1 MPTSVSA
8 QPFCWCK
15 IADGTCSQHGA
26 RVGESPRQVTQC
38 GDAPAGASDTDRLTY
53 CNTYCSS
60 RGWRAVHCETGYNN
74 YYQSD
79 STPDEANRCTPREA
93 PAPADSGSVET
104 PGMGDGGEDRTSPSD
119 FGLRNPIGSTDLR
132 VIISRLIRAVLGIV
146 GALFLVMF
154 VYGGVLWMTAGES
167 KRIDSAKKTLINAV
181 VGMII
186 VAFSYSMVSLV
197 FNLAGQ
203 VAGGA

>member
-1 MPTSVSA
+1 
-8 QPFCWCK
+8 
-15 IADGTCSQHGA
+15 
-26 RVGESPRQVTQC
+26 
-38 GDAPAGASDTDRLTY
+38 
-53 CNTYCSS
+53 
-60 RGWRAVHCETGYNN
+60 
-74 YYQSD
+74 
-79 STPDEANRCTPREA
+79 
-93 PAPADSGSVET
+93 
-104 PGMGDGGEDRTSPSD
+104 MGDGGEDRTSPSD

-132 VIISRLIRAVLGIV
+132 VIISRLIRAVLGVV

-154 VYGGVLWMTAGES
+154 VYGGVQWMTAGDS

-186 VAFSYSMVSLV
+186 VAFSYSIVSLV